1 MNKKV
6 NFYDFLDIIGSNLII
21 KRYNNQNERWTC
33 SIEYGEIKDFKESS
47 IISATYGDGKN
58 PKEAIC
64 DYINKIQGKLLVI
77 DPVSKDRKE
86 YNVPNN
92 LYII

>member
-1 MNKKV
+1 MDKKV

-33 SIEYGEIKDFKESS
+33 SIEYGEIKDSKQSS
-47 IISATYGDGKN
+47 ILSGTYGDGKN
-58 PKEAIC
+58 PKETIY
-64 DYINKIQGKLLVI
+64 DYINQIQGKLLII

-86 YNVPNN
+86 YNIPNN